1 MAERMS
7 MPPTLSGNNQE
18 QIRQMWQYIYK
29 MAETMN
35 RNMDA
40 IGTNELTDSERQIMQ
55 PIIGNEKP
63 ITLKR
68 MIIKTAEYAQK

>member
-1 MAERMS
+1 MAERIS

-18 QIRQMWQYIYK
+18 QIRQLWQYLYK

-35 RNMDA
+35 RNLDS
-40 IGTNELTDSERQIMQ
+40 IGTNELTDSEKQIMR
-55 PIIGNEKP
+55 PIMGDDKP
-63 ITLKR
+63 NSLKR

>member
-1 MAERMS
+1 MAERIS

-18 QIRQMWQYIYK
+18 QIRQLWQYLFK

-35 RNMDA
+35 RNLDA
-40 IGTNELTDSERQIMQ
+40 IGTNELTDSEKQIMQ
-55 PIIGNEKP
+55 PIIGEDKP
-63 ITLKR
+63 NSLKR